1 MRGGGREAGLQ
12 GKPSRRA
19 GEAISKGRLRF
30 SRERG
35 ELGRLGVVVEP
46 LYRRKG
52 QGRLQRQERAWQ
64 VQGAPSSLEARMVMG
79 RTGKLFR
86 PSGPY
91 YLERRDLGRLGG
103 SVGWV
108 SDFSSGHDL
117 TVCGFEPRIGLWAD
131 SSEPGAC
138 LGFCVS
144 LSISAPPPLTLS
156 QK

>member
-19 GEAISKGRLRF
+19 GEAISKGRLQF

-46 LYRRKG
+46 LSRRKG

-64 VQGAPSSLEARMVMG
+64 VQGVPSSLEARMVTG
-79 RTGKLFR
+79 RTGKLFS

-91 YLERRDLGRLGG
+91 YLERRDLPEGCCPETASHIPLEGQPTG
-103 SVGWV
+103 
-108 SDFSSGHDL
+108 
-117 TVCGFEPRIGLWAD
+117 CGF
-131 SSEPGAC
+131 
-138 LGFCVS
+138 
-144 LSISAPPPLTLS
+144 
-156 QK
+156 